1 MKVDRDERRIR
12 FEVCNNAFTKV
23 RLLLNSFFFEG
34 ISEPEKHYSLLLAKI
49 NYNTL
54 LFYISGIICCHYNEE
69 CVKNKKLKKKKCA
82 RVLASSLITLIVGF
96 QNPGSYSIFRVTC
109 GRSLQP
115 SFLGSWKFLSTNKRV
130 QTKAIS
136 EQKYSSIHL
145 IYFINECIVLSWKGD
160 NNKWKN
166 SISTRKIGNRKQRP
180 WKRVHF
186 IKDQSRIIRVDISVK
201 FQSPIITIMHWF
213 PDNSYTQ

>member
-1 MKVDRDERRIR
+1 M
-12 FEVCNNAFTKV
+12 
-23 RLLLNSFFFEG
+23 
-34 ISEPEKHYSLLLAKI
+34 
-49 NYNTL
+49 
-54 LFYISGIICCHYNEE
+54 
-69 CVKNKKLKKKKCA
+69 
-82 RVLASSLITLIVGF
+82 LASSLITLIVGF

-160 NNKWKN
+160 NNK
-166 SISTRKIGNRKQRP
+166 
-180 WKRVHF
+180 
-186 IKDQSRIIRVDISVK
+186 
-201 FQSPIITIMHWF
+201 
-213 PDNSYTQ
+213 

>member
-1 MKVDRDERRIR
+1 MNVESALKFVIMHLPKSGFSSTRFFSKEFPSLKNITVFSLQKLTIRLFCFIFLESFVVITMKSAWRI
-12 FEVCNNAFTKV
+12 
-23 RLLLNSFFFEG
+23 
-34 ISEPEKHYSLLLAKI
+34 
-49 NYNTL
+49 
-54 LFYISGIICCHYNEE
+54 
-69 CVKNKKLKKKKCA
+69 KNLKKKKCA